1 MNINLT
7 ENWEENLEAQLMELE
22 SNYELADAVKPHE
35 EWSDSG
41 KGPEGVIGEWARNKI
56 VLLTNKDFSEGTI
69 RVIVPCKLVLCESI
83 YFNPNAGSFTKGKL
97 DRDRTTDW
105 FPLRNQRAYFSDP
118 ANPGPHG
125 TAPSHAFRLGFF
137 AAITIEHGN
146 GTILD
151 LNGFRLTCDPIFALQ
166 QRFHALI
173 ELANQPFI
181 PGQGPAAFGNEL
193 RSARKVW
200 IKNGEIGRS
209 SHHGIHGNSNQDI
222 LISDVTFRDYEVAA
236 ISLNG
241 GRRILIQDCQLEG
254 TATQVPILG
263 SYSTARFLKLV
274 GEEYLGRVPTL
285 PSYQSLSNPKKNQIN
300 SELTDLKNALETLKE
315 ESDKVVD
322 AVKANQPGNIHPLY
336 QNPPIN
342 GERLPDANP
351 YGIAIHSRGVLVN
364 SFLCNGSKMTGLNDL
379 SKAYECTDIT
389 LKRVNIS
396 KVRGNVREVLAL
408 ASESYGP
415 AADSA
420 GSLFRFFG
428 LKTQLPN
435 YTDPQIAEMNTQGKP
450 TLTFN
455 GKAQIALASLE
466 KKMIELDL
474 MPESAALTKKLFPF
488 VDWAKGD
495 GSKIT
500 QDPDKPY
507 LFKLKNEKLTLM
519 SNGDSMFHVNKGAL
533 GLFIQA
539 VDGLVLDRVV
549 VTVVENKGLPGSDL
563 AGPYQS
569 AADGGHAAQNQQQ
582 GYSGCDSRGIYVGA
596 CSNVYADRIQAHGIV
611 SDYGSCTAI
620 EVAGGTEHAKFIS
633 PVAGLTQAGAKFA
646 EDGDFENKENKPRTF
661 GARFPNQPPMVIGM
675 KIDATTRN
683 IYMEDFQVT
692 GKLSCPIDSFPPKVR
707 MESRLNVLTPNG

>member
-1 MNINLT
+1 MKINLS
-7 ENWEENLEAQLMELE
+7 ENWEKNLVSQLGDFE
-22 SNYELADAVKPHE
+22 SQFDTATAVKPHD

-56 VLLTNKDFSEGTI
+56 VLLTNEDFRQGTI

-83 YFNPNAGSFTKGKL
+83 VFNPNPGPISQGKV
-97 DRDRTTDW
+97 DRSRTDDW
-105 FPLRNQRAYFSDP
+105 FPHKNQKAYFTDP

-137 AAITIEHGN
+137 AALTIEHGN

-151 LNGFRLTCDPIFALQ
+151 LNGFRFSCHPLFALQ
-166 QRFHALI
+166 QRFHAVI
-173 ELANQPFI
+173 ELANQPFV

-209 SHHGIHGNSNQDI
+209 SHHGIHGNSNQDVYV
-222 LISDVTFRDYEVAA
+222 SDVTFRDYEVAA

-241 GRRILIQDCQLEG
+241 GRRILIQDCQLKG
-254 TATQVPILG
+254 TATEVPILG

-274 GEEYLGRVPTL
+274 GEEYLTRVPQM
-285 PSYQSLSNPKKNQIN
+285 PAFQALSNAKKNQIN
-300 SELTDLKNALETLKE
+300 SELTQLGNSLTDLKNA
-315 ESDKVVD
+315 SDDVVD
-322 AVKANQPGNIHPLY
+322 AVLAKKLNTIHPLY

-364 SFLCNGSKMTGLNDL
+364 AFLCNGSKLTGLNDL
-379 SKAYECTDIT
+379 SKAYECADIS

-408 ASESYGP
+408 ASSQYGP

-428 LKTQLPN
+428 LKTQLPGHS
-435 YTDPQIAEMNTQGKP
+435 DPQIAEMNAQGKP

-466 KKMIELDL
+466 RKLIEHGVI
-474 MPESAALTKKLFPF
+474 PESSALTFKLFPF
-488 VDWAKGD
+488 IDWAKND
-495 GSKIT
+495 GSKIV
-500 QDPDKPY
+500 QDPGTPY
-507 LFKLKNEKLTLM
+507 KFKLKNEEFTLM

-539 VDGLVLDRVV
+539 VDGLLLDRVV
-549 VTVVENKGLPGSDL
+549 VAVVENKGLPGSDL

-569 AADGGHAAQNQQQ
+569 ASNGGHAAQNQQQ
-582 GYSGCDSRGIYVGA
+582 GYSGCDARGIYLGA
-596 CSNVYADRIQAHGIV
+596 CSNVLADRIQAHGIV
-611 SDYGSCTAI
+611 SDYGSSTAI
-620 EVAGGTEHAKFIS
+620 EVGGGTEHAKFIS
-633 PVAGLTQAGAKFA
+633 AVAGLTQAGAKFA
-646 EDGDFENKENKPRTF
+646 DDSDFENSENKPHTF
-661 GARFPNQPPMVIGM
+661 MERFPNLPPMVIGM
-675 KIDATTRN
+675 KVDATTRN
-683 IYMEDFQVT
+683 VQIDDFQVT
-692 GKLSCPIDSFPPKVR
+692 GKLACPVDSFPPKIR
-707 MESRLNVLTPNG
+707 LESRLNVLSPSN